1 MTLQEEYEAARK
13 EGAEA
18 WKHLS
23 PEFRQRHKAE
33 KHDKDGELYWYGTNR
48 AGGPG
53 TGPRSSSPARC
64 LIPQRT

>member
-1 MTLQEEYEAARK
+1 MMTLQEEYEAARK

-33 KHDKDGELYWYGTNR
+33 KNDKDGELYWYGINR
-48 AGGPG
+48 AAD
-53 TGPRSSSPARC
+53 ARAK
-64 LIPQRT
+64 LLASVLRIKYKAL